1 MCGKNLSVSE
11 KTERGDAEMK
21 KARSAAA
28 VILAAATAVL
38 MANTAVMA
46 ETKAAGPGNFHRDRP
61 DGIQQYRPDQ

>member
-1 MCGKNLSVSE
+1 
-11 KTERGDAEMK
+11 MK
-21 KARSAAA
+21 KTGRAAA